1 MTPALRVLYMANDCF
16 DSVDFASFSS
26 ARWVSIVSHNVSIR
40 KLVQHKKIMW
50 RIRDARNIFPT
61 LSIILHHHRVYGY
74 FETTHKNLSFICL
87 FWFLKGA
94 CQILPCWCS
103 PQRRRWLPQS
113 IIWRAPSHS
122 LPSNFFIDFF
132 LQTITSSCRI
142 QWICCYYKI

>member
-16 DSVDFASFSS
+16 DSVDFACFSS

-94 CQILPCWCS
+94 CQILPCSCS
-103 PQRRRWLPQS
+103 LQRRRGLYL
-113 IIWRAPSHS
+113 IFV
-122 LPSNFFIDFF
+122 NFGTPPYH
-132 LQTITSSCRI
+132 LGL
-142 QWICCYYKI
+142 YKVHQKVCKFATK